1 MWLDVL
7 AGLMIGTIL
16 GGATVAAIMLHR
28 RAKLDAQLANARA
41 KAELLDEHLQ
51 IRAKDE
57 DRLKQAF
64 TALGAEALRANNE
77 QFVELAKRTFETVVV
92 ETRGDAERR
101 RQAVENLIK
110 PINALLEKQNS
121 AVGEIE
127 KKREVAYRGLEEQI
141 KAIAASHEKLGTE
154 TSRLVA
160 ALRRPEQRGRWG
172 EMQLQNTVELAG
184 MTAHCDFTSQ
194 PQTDDP
200 ETRDRPD
207 MVVHIPGG
215 GRIIVDAKVALD
227 AYLEALEPGA
237 DHAALVQRHANQVVE
252 HYRHLASKQY
262 WNQFE
267 RTPKLVVMFMP
278 LESAMTAALEVQ
290 PDLHAEAMK
299 HHVLIATPTLLV
311 AMLRAIAY
319 GWQQEDVA
327 ANAQQIARVG
337 DELYKR
343 LSLFAKR
350 FTRIGAG
357 IDDAREAYNA
367 AVGTLEN
374 RVLASTREL
383 KRLHATTEAE
393 IEPPRR
399 LEVETRPITAAELK
413 PPASGSEEAAP
424 PLPLG
429 EGGGH
434 GG

>member
-1 MWLDVL
+1 
-7 AGLMIGTIL
+7 
-16 GGATVAAIMLHR
+16 
-28 RAKLDAQLANARA
+28 
-41 KAELLDEHLQ
+41 
-51 IRAKDE
+51 
-57 DRLKQAF
+57 
-64 TALGAEALRANNE
+64 
-77 QFVELAKRTFETVVV
+77 VV
-92 ETRGDAERR
+92 ESRGDAERR
-101 RQAVENLIK
+101 RQAIESLIK

-121 AVGEIE
+121 AVAEIE

-172 EMQLQNTVELAG
+172 EMQLHNAVELAG
-184 MTAHCDFTSQ
+184 MTAHCDFTLQ

-200 ETRDRPD
+200 TTRDRPD
-207 MVVHIPGG
+207 MIVHIPGG

-227 AYLEALEPGA
+227 AYLEALEPGT
-237 DHAALVQRHANQVVE
+237 DHAALVQRHASQVVE

-262 WNQFE
+262 WSQFE

-278 LESAMTAALEVQ
+278 LESAMTAALEVK

-299 HHVLIATPTLLV
+299 HDVLIATPTLLV

-319 GWQQEDVA
+319 GWQQDDVA
-327 ANAQQIARVG
+327 ANARQIARVG

-383 KRLHATTEAE
+383 KRLHATTEPE
-393 IEPPRR
+393 IETPRR

-413 PPASGSEEAAP
+413 PPA
-424 PLPLG
+424 G
-429 EGGGH
+429 EKALTKQEGAE
-434 GG
+434 